1 MDIET
6 KPASDWPEPA
16 PSGENGIR
24 QGKTQFTKAYFSMF
38 LFYYIVEG
46 SNNGLLSIFVPFFLI
61 ISKLPGVDTP
71 FIFTLATFTAIPFTI
86 KIIWGAISDRFP
98 IGKLGRRRP
107 YISAFIILC
116 GACWLLFIA
125 VLPFVQTLTMGILIL
140 LGMLIE
146 TGAAFSDTALDGLI
160 MDITPAEKLGRVEG
174 GTWAC
179 YSIGGIIGGTLGI
192 FLLQLMGSGV
202 PVLVIFGCLS
212 IFCGIIIW
220 IVKEPHQIQKRFDL
234 STLKVLLKKK
244 RYWNGYL
251 FSLATHL
258 PQTAIPT
265 LLALLLLIKLGIL
278 SSGSMELMLLLDEN
292 LTLYVLAFQ
301 LCTAAG
307 IVISSL
313 IFGKLSDKYNRK
325 KIFGVAIIILLIIV
339 PLAPAIVNDL
349 PSALVVSLL
358 VGLTLGGMS
367 TMTMAFVAPITQ
379 ENPAATSTHFSI
391 FTSFMNAGS
400 TIGLGIFAFITGELL
415 GSGMASLEI
424 YAISFIIAPLL
435 ALVSLPFVKG
445 LPVRPRAAKKELE
458 GTA

>member
-1 MDIET
+1 MTIET
-6 KPASDWPEPA
+6 KPASDCSEPA

-24 QGKTQFTKAYFSMF
+24 QGKTQFTRVYFSMF

-61 ISKLPGVDTP
+61 KSELPGINEP
-71 FIFTLATFTAIPFTI
+71 FILTLATFTAIPFTI
-86 KIIWGAISDRFP
+86 KIIWGVISDRFP
-98 IGKLGRRRP
+98 IGRLGRRRP

-125 VLPFVQTLTMGILIL
+125 VLPFVQFLNLGILIL

-179 YSIGGIIGGTLGI
+179 YSIGGIIGGTLGV
-192 FLLQLMGSGV
+192 FLWSLLGSGI
-202 PVLVIFGCLS
+202 PVFVIFGCLS

-220 IVKEPHQIQKRFDL
+220 IVKEPLQIQKRFDL
-234 STLKVLLKKK
+234 GALKVLLKKK

-258 PQTAIPT
+258 PQNAIST

-278 SSGSMELMLLLDEN
+278 SSGSMELTLLLDEN

-301 LCTAAG
+301 LCAAAG

-325 KIFGVAIIILLIIV
+325 KIFGVAIIMMLIIV
-339 PLAPAIVNDL
+339 PLAPDLVNNL
-349 PSALVVSLL
+349 PSALIVSLI
-358 VGLTLGGMS
+358 VGLTLGSLS
-367 TMTMAFVAPITQ
+367 TMTMTFIAGITQ

-400 TIGLGIFAFITGELL
+400 TIGLGIIAFITGELL
-415 GSGMASLEI
+415 GSGIAPLEI

-435 ALVSLPFVKG
+435 GLVSLPFLKG
-445 LPVRPRAAKKELE
+445 LPARARTEKKELE
-458 GTA
+458 GTV